1 MPRDPIK
8 DLIRMKKAAST
19 KTRREKR
26 HQGPIRTVRHTVD
39 VLRRISEAQV
49 PLGINE
55 LARRVGLDKSSVSRL
70 VATLE
75 SEYLVRRETGT
86 GRVSLGLGLVA
97 LAAPA
102 TAGLGIKEA
111 VRPLLAELAQEAGET
126 SSFSVWDGS
135 QAVSIEQV
143 SGAGAVR
150 IFSEPGRRDHGHSS
164 AAGKMLLAHAGD
176 KAIAAYCAKR
186 LRRLTARTITDP
198 AKLSG
203 ELELILYA
211 RLRDQ
216 PRRSRNRCGCRLLG
230 RPRSERTCR
239 RNGHRDRADLSF
251 RPRTAKS
258 TYRAHAAGRD
268 KAWTVAAFRL
278 ALSVRA
284 TPAYLRASLHS
295 LSTNCETR
303 FALSFIFW
311 GNRSLG
317 RRDFCLPDAGGRLQ
331 SMTTA
336 CLFA

>member
-1 MPRDPIK
+1 
-8 DLIRMKKAAST
+8 MKKAAST

-203 ELELILYA
+203 ELELIRTRGYA
-211 RLRDQ
+211 I
-216 PRRSRNRCGCRLLG
+216 NLG
-230 RPRSERTCR
+230 EAEIDVGAVSSVV
-239 RNGHRDRADLSF
+239 RDRSGRAVGTVTVTV
-251 RPRTAKS
+251 PI
-258 TYRAHAAGRD
+258 YRFGPERQSRLIVLTRRAA
-268 KAWTVAAFRL
+268 TRL
-278 ALSVRA
+278 GQL
-284 TPAYLRASLHS
+284 
-295 LSTNCETR
+295 
-303 FALSFIFW
+303 
-311 GNRSLG
+311 
-317 RRDFCLPDAGGRLQ
+317 LP
-331 SMTTA
+331 
-336 CLFA
+336 FV